1 MIIKTFPNITKRK
14 GNINDNSRLN
24 IITQRYYVTTQTA
37 YNNKGALAMTDNIF
51 QTLHESAG
59 QDEILIRSLTDTE
72 RNPENFKYWL
82 ALADALV
89 KRNMYDLASRCYDT
103 RSRQEWYN
111 KGHSL
116 SIMSR
121 HYEDQAIE
129 CYNKSV
135 EIDPNFIEA
144 WISKAMA
151 LSNSRNY
158 KEAIRCANEG
168 LQINSN
174 NVYLQNIKCIVFAR
188 SGNDKKAIECY
199 NKAIEID
206 PNFIEAWFN
215 KGLSLD
221 NLKKYKE
228 AIECYDKAIEIDP
241 DFIEAYFNKAN
252 ALLYLKY
259 YDQARECNKKAM
271 DLKHAWD
278 NWD

>member
-1 MIIKTFPNITKRK
+1 LIIKTFSNITKRK
-14 GNINDNSRLN
+14 GNNNDNSRLN
-24 IITQRYYVTTQTA
+24 IITQRYHVTTQTA

-51 QTLHESAG
+51 QTLHELAG

-89 KRNMYDLASRCYDT
+89 KRNMYELAIRCFGKVISLDT
-103 RSRQEWYN
+103 RSRQASYI
-111 KGHSL
+111 KGNPL
-116 SIMSR
+116 RINQPIR
-121 HYEDQAIE
+121 HYEDQVLE
-129 CYNKSV
+129 CYDKS
-135 EIDPNFIEA
+135 
-144 WISKAMA
+144 
-151 LSNSRNY
+151 
-158 KEAIRCANEG
+158 
-168 LQINSN
+168 
-174 NVYLQNIKCIVFAR
+174 
-188 SGNDKKAIECY
+188 
-199 NKAIEID
+199 IEID
-206 PNFIEAWFN
+206 PNFIDAWNNKGLALHNLALGNLKKYKEAIECYDKAIEIDPKYVNAWFN

-241 DFIEAYFNKAN
+241 NFIEPYLNKAN

-271 DLKHAWD
+271 DLNHAWD